1 VIFQHL
7 SVFSVK
13 GPRTFCNFFPGEFFQ
28 QHIQNDL
35 KREVKNGEPAIQRR
49 NLKNVT
55 TAHHQDFESE
65 SENCPKVMYR
75 AL

>member
-1 VIFQHL
+1 
-7 SVFSVK
+7 
-13 GPRTFCNFFPGEFFQ
+13 
-28 QHIQNDL
+28 
-35 KREVKNGEPAIQRR
+35 VKNGEPAIQRR

-65 SENCPKVMYR
+65 NCPKVMYR

>member
-13 GPRTFCNFFPGEFFQ
+13 GLRTFVTFFFPGEFRQ

-35 KREVKNGEPAIQRR
+35 KREVKNGEPEIQRR

-55 TAHHQDFESE
+55 TAHHEYFESE
-65 SENCPKVMYR
+65 SE
-75 AL
+75 LS